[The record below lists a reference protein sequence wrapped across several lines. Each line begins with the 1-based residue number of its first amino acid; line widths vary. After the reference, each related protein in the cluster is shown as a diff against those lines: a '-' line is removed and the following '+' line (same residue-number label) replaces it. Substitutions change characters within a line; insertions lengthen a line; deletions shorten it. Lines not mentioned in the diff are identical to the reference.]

1 MSIFEKIFSA
11 MSLNLRVPDEEEE
24 RIIASYLRIFLIVAI
39 ILLPLYVV
47 IKILG
52 EGFLPSSFINFGLA
66 LFCGFFLYLLNK
78 GKVVLSGTLF
88 LLFAWFSMTTMSLY
102 ADGVQDM
109 AIVAYIL
116 IIFLATLFSGIR
128 FAVAITLMSIISVW
142 VLALMQNHGI
152 IIYEGDTPLNYSR
165 DYTIIFAMVLTA
177 IILLS
182 RSFGH
187 SLERVNREL
196 KERIKAEERLF
207 RNEQS
212 LIEKNEELM
221 IAKEKAEESDRLKT
235 AFIQNIS
242 HEIRTPMNGIVGF
255 VDLLQQSGIDSDKR
269 AEYVSIINSC
279 TIQLASL
286 VNDFI
291 DISKIESGNIAFN
304 KTDFYISDL
313 ETELQI
319 SFLKSAIDKG
329 LGFTVLNEAG
339 DLFISS
345 DRDKIKQALNNLVS
359 NAIKFTHSGS
369 VLVKISEADSKMQ
382 FSVTDTG
389 IGISDSDKKII
400 FDRFRQVETGLN
412 RSYGGSGLGLAISK
426 GIVEFM
432 GGKIWFDSIPG
443 EGSVF
448 AFDVPVK
455 LNERLQSI
463 KEKTVVSLF
472 TKKLKVLVAE
482 DDEISYLYIKE
493 LLAGTDCTLV
503 WAKDG
508 AEAVEI
514 SKKSQDFD
522 IVLMDLNMPVLN
534 GYGAAQIIKKLR
546 PEIPVIAITA
556 FPHQLEIEKVSGVI
570 FDSSVIKPVE
580 KDDLLRKISKF
591 LKNG

>member
-1 MSIFEKIFSA
+1 MSLLERIFSV
-11 MSLNLRVPDEEEE
+11 MRVNHRVRDEEEKK
-24 RIIASYLRIFLIVAI
+24 IIASYLRVFLIVSI
-39 ILLPLYVV
+39 VLLPLYVL

-66 LFCGFFLYLLNK
+66 LFCVFLLYILNR
-78 GKVVLSGTLF
+78 GNVVLSGTLF
-88 LLFAWFSMTTMSLY
+88 LLIAWASMTAMAWY

-109 AIVAYIL
+109 SIAAYIL

-128 FAVAITLMSIISVW
+128 FAFVITLMSIISVW
-142 VLALMQNHGI
+142 VFSVLQNHGI
-152 IIYEGDTPLNYSR
+152 IIYKGDRPLNYSR

-182 RSFGH
+182 RSFRH
-187 SLERVNREL
+187 SLERVNWEL

-255 VDLLQQSGIDSDKR
+255 VDLLQQPGIDYDKK

-279 TIQLASL
+279 TNQLASL

-291 DISKIESGNIAFN
+291 DISKIESGNIVVN
-304 KTDFYISDL
+304 DTDFNISDL
-313 ETELQI
+313 AIELNN
-319 SFLKSAIDKG
+319 SFVKAATDKG
-329 LGFTVLNEAG
+329 LNFTVLNEVG
-339 DLFISS
+339 DIYFKS
-345 DRDKIKQALNNLVS
+345 DRDKIMQVLNNLVS
-359 NAIKFTHSGS
+359 NSIKFTHKGNI
-369 VLVKISEADSKMQ
+369 LVKISKADSKIQ
-382 FSVTDTG
+382 FSVTDSG
-389 IGISDSDKKII
+389 IGISESDKKII

-432 GGKIWFDSIPG
+432 GGKIWFDSNPG

-448 AFDVPVK
+448 AFNVPVK
-455 LNERLQSI
+455 LLERSQYN
-463 KEKTVVSLF
+463 KEETLVSLF

-493 LLAGTDCTLV
+493 LLAGTNCTLL

-508 AEAVEI
+508 AEATEI
-514 SKKSQDFD
+514 LKNSEGFD
-522 IVLMDLNMPVLN
+522 IVLMDLNMPVMN
-534 GYGAAQIIKKLR
+534 GYEAAQKIKKLK

-556 FPHQLEIEKVSGVI
+556 FPHQLEIEKLSGVI
-570 FDSSVIKPVE
+570 FDSNVIKPVE
-580 KDDLLRKISKF
+580 KDDLLQKISKV
-591 LKNG
+591 LR

>member
-1 MSIFEKIFSA
+1 
-11 MSLNLRVPDEEEE
+11 
-24 RIIASYLRIFLIVAI
+24 
-39 ILLPLYVV
+39 
-47 IKILG
+47 
-52 EGFLPSSFINFGLA
+52 
-66 LFCGFFLYLLNK
+66 
-78 GKVVLSGTLF
+78 
-88 LLFAWFSMTTMSLY
+88 
-102 ADGVQDM
+102 
-109 AIVAYIL
+109 
-116 IIFLATLFSGIR
+116 
-128 FAVAITLMSIISVW
+128 
-142 VLALMQNHGI
+142 
-152 IIYEGDTPLNYSR
+152 
-165 DYTIIFAMVLTA
+165 
-177 IILLS
+177 
-182 RSFGH
+182 
-187 SLERVNREL
+187 
-196 KERIKAEERLF
+196 
-207 RNEQS
+207 
-212 LIEKNEELM
+212 
-221 IAKEKAEESDRLKT
+221 
-235 AFIQNIS
+235 
-242 HEIRTPMNGIVGF
+242 
-255 VDLLQQSGIDSDKR
+255 
-269 AEYVSIINSC
+269 
-279 TIQLASL
+279 LASL

-455 LNERLQSI
+455 LNVRLQSI